1 MVVALE
7 SGRIVGFLLALM
19 TADGVMVV
27 DLVAVDEAVRGR
39 SVARDMTLFAQ
50 SHFPEAGGLR
60 VGTQLAN
67 LPAIRC
73 YERLGFQLVRSQ
85 YVLHY
90 HNT

>member
-1 MVVALE
+1 MK
-7 SGRIVGFLLALM
+7 LM
-19 TADGVMVV
+19 TADDVMVV

-39 SVARDMTLFAQ
+39 SVAGDMTWFAQ
-50 SHFPEAGGLR
+50 SQFPQAGCLR

-90 HNT
+90 HNA